1 MPGVGR
7 RFQPGQVAN
16 PNGRPKKKDCIR
28 DMLREE
34 LSGQIEVNG
43 ETITKAQF
51 IAKKA
56 FALAAQGDL
65 AAIKYLSDQVDGA
78 PKQAIEHSGKIET
91 AKPARDLS
99 GLSDDELAAL
109 EAIEAKVARAGTGQ

>member
-1 MPGVGR
+1 MPREDTQFKKGM
-7 RFQPGQVAN
+7 VAN
-16 PNGRPKKKDCIR
+16 PKGRPKKQDCIR

-34 LSGQIEVNG
+34 LAGTVEVNG

-56 FALAAQGDL
+56 FALAATGDL

-78 PKQAIEHSGKIET
+78 PKQAVELSGKDGGPIEQ
-91 AKPARDLS
+91 AHSFRVEYVAPE
-99 GLSDDELAAL
+99 SD
-109 EAIEAKVARAGTGQ
+109 G

>member
-1 MPGVGR
+1 MPREDTQFKKGM
-7 RFQPGQVAN
+7 VAN
-16 PNGRPKKKDCIR
+16 PKGRPKKQDCIR

-34 LSGQIEVNG
+34 LAGTVEVNG

-56 FALAAQGDL
+56 FALAATGDL

-78 PKQAIEHSGKIET
+78 PKQAVEHSGKIET
-91 AKPARDLS
+91 SAPLDPAKA
-99 GLSDDELAAL
+99 LAAAQ
-109 EAIEAKVARAGTGQ
+109 EAEQAGEV